1 MKKMKRLLAYVLCF
15 AMLASIFPM
24 SVAAEERAIDE
35 PLEQDVVIEGVT
47 REERT
52 VYVLADSLTNRGKYL
67 ISNKSLTSGNDE
79 NGVILVKNGNNIGY
93 QTIEVQKG
101 TIHAT
106 NENTYSDGYI
116 VLDPENANAVW
127 TVASTGNSWNRTW
140 SFSNSGSYL
149 RASNQGVLSLG
160 DSGTQANWSYSNQ
173 HLTRNSRYLYFDD
186 ANSAWATRTNAS
198 NIYFYQEVAEESH
211 KGQDVIY
218 KVQAESLEHVLD
230 VNAAGYSDVAQLDYA
245 FLKDGQ
251 EMTTLPEGGS
261 FTFEVINDENAII
274 DQISETGAVTFNRVE
289 GIADVKI
296 SYTWTMDGTEYTA
309 YKYVEVSTTEPS
321 YAIDITHEGESVTQT
336 VVIKGVSEATRYQ
349 LGYNATYTGK
359 DGKVPVT
366 PAAGTIT
373 WTTNRPDLATVDQNG
388 LVSFKA
394 ANGVVQITVI
404 YTYATGESVTDIVA
418 FSISVEEYITPE
430 DGTGAFPEY
439 PNEGSVRFDKT
450 ATSVGTFS
458 ETGIAQLELSMTGV
472 PFTEGNTMDVVLM
485 LDHSNSMTE
494 ARMAATRAATE
505 VFIKNIVTNTDGS
518 FNKNRIYVGSFAG
531 GNPDYAGQSRH
542 EFRINQMTANE
553 QDGYQIIDNQTEL
566 DALIANVNRVFVKPS
581 NPPYGTEYAQSL
593 QKCYELLKASK
604 EDENKQFCVFMSDGI
619 PNVYKYGAGTND
631 KVTSSSAMAN
641 MFTGTNYDRRDTD
654 YKYEYY
660 SSLMK
665 ADGVT
670 VFTVGLG
677 LHGTNS
683 SLNGASAAQCE
694 NVSNILLNDI
704 SGPAGELAAN
714 RDTGTTI
721 SKLNNYFYSVADAD
735 AAEEMGNVFGNIAQ
749 KIQEAAK
756 DVKVTDK
763 IADKYTMVF
772 DFPNAEVEGK
782 MNGIDQD
789 FYIEAKEYDLIPEMA
804 AGEIVDYKRTG
815 TPNTL
820 LKVYMGTNEDGS
832 YYAASDANGTR
843 HAAPAFTEMPLGKE
857 YYWTTDATKGNAEIA
872 VADAN
877 NTMYYFAANGNGT
890 HNMVSGA
897 YAYGTPVTTDIM
909 KEVTDPTT
917 GEISLVKDGKNTTC
931 QNLIIATPYFVY
943 DAETRMLVW
952 TAEKLSTKELTLTYF
967 LYLENSGGYV
977 GNHGET
983 LEGTYE
989 TNDFA
994 NLNYT
999 NFQGVECE
1007 QKFPVPQMT
1016 WNGAQVSY
1024 VFYLV
1029 NKDGIPVNRA
1039 GRKVPFSEAVYV
1051 TDTYTYSVTWND
1063 ENMSGALEAKYLA
1076 TNLVPDVYE
1085 LYDKQSGYDIYVYE
1099 TESGA
1104 DKNNHFV
1111 IKGDSTKAEST
1122 YVFNTK
1128 ADATK
1133 YTAAGEYDADKVH
1146 SGFDFANTT
1155 VAFAVLW
1162 KPELVEDVVVIDY
1175 GLPVDIDVLANDNV
1189 AGAIVGLQN
1198 AYSGTF
1204 ENVEI
1209 NKGVLPPRMPILP
1222 SVLAYGDVWSG
1233 MKFGDAEVLSNTTVR
1248 YTPKSMEMDGYD
1260 LFHYVVTM
1268 NYYETDGTL
1277 LSPSMYSSVKVVPA
1291 NNVYFEDTTT
1301 FVQYSGAWTQEG
1313 SANTSAT
1320 QDVDRPGA
1328 SKISEA
1334 LDKDNVY
1341 GYDSAYV
1348 ANDTFSLGGAH
1359 KVTVSAEDNAA
1370 WPTASFTFTGT
1381 AFDVISMTSNQT
1393 GTITVQVVND
1403 DGKTVGNWFVDTY
1416 YGYTY
1421 TQDAANPY
1429 LKRTFVYGTDDCW
1442 HVASTEPV
1450 AQKGEDAKAPA
1461 NPKAGDSFV
1470 TYEDNKVWRVTN
1482 ESDNALYQIPVIK
1495 SPELTYDTYT
1505 VTITA
1510 RYAQPFNHLGDDSYD
1525 FYLDGIR
1532 TYNPVSTDTVLDNG
1546 AVLEEE
1552 KEDVTVGDI
1561 YKEDGEAY
1569 PVYAEIREN
1578 LLKQNS
1584 FDAGL
1589 ATVNGA
1595 MFIDGFGEI
1604 PAPVGEISKDN
1615 ITVSVSGTY
1624 EMTGKGEKKDGNDYT
1639 ETPEELK
1646 GVLFDGDNTTFWN
1659 SNWETGKIAQ
1669 GNPYLQLELDAAYS
1683 VHKVEVAPRYSGG
1696 WNCTGNPRNL
1706 IVEVSTN
1713 GTDWTTVT
1721 AEPQAIPTNLESTAM
1736 AAVEFD
1742 EVNAKYIRLS
1752 ATQSYHL
1759 QTTNENTSI
1768 TFGEVTVHGQKVV
1781 FGDEIAE
1788 YEAYG
1793 PNNEVY
1799 LKKGQAVAFR
1809 IEDAN
1814 AANYVAAH
1822 LGVKSPN
1829 GADVKVT
1836 VSGAKDVDIT
1846 TSSATEQYYNIKD
1859 CVAFDEA
1866 GTSNLIIITNTST
1879 GDAMVSLT
1887 NVKVTHSAAGTAQT
1901 IEFRMSSSDAAYAS
1915 SFVYDQYINS
1925 IPVELPPIVEIWKS
1939 VTEIFGD
1946 ILNNWYVDYVQFVY
1960 DKGIMMG
1967 SNGNFS
1973 PNKTLTRAMTVT
1985 TLYRMAG
1992 SPEVTDR
1999 TACAEL
2005 KDVQAGQW
2013 YTDAVCWAYEQG
2025 ITTGNTHTMTFGVD
2039 DAVTREQ
2046 LATFLYRYAKNC
2058 SLDITQQ
2065 GELLEFK
2072 NADKV
2077 NDYAKEAVSWMVGTG
2092 LLSGVPNVENG
2103 TTVYDLAPTQSGTR
2117 AQMAAILTRFC
2128 EAYGL

>member
-1 MKKMKRLLAYVLCF
+1 MKKMKRLMAYILCF
-15 AMLASIFPM
+15 SMVIGLFPM
-24 SVAAEERAIDE
+24 SVAAAETVNGE

-47 REERT
+47 TTPRT
-52 VYVLADSLTNRGKYL
+52 VYVQVDSLTNGGKYL
-67 ISNKSLTSGNDE
+67 VSNTTLTSGGEQD
-79 NGVILVKNGNNIGY
+79 GVILVKDGNSTGY
-93 QTIEVQKG
+93 QTIQVQEG

-116 VLDPENANAVW
+116 VLDPANANAVW
-127 TVASTGNSWNRTW
+127 TVAR
-140 SFSNSGSYL
+140 NSGSWRISNNNSYL
-149 RASNQGVLSLG
+149 RTNTQGTLSLG
-160 DSGTQANWSYSNQ
+160 DSGNQANWSYSNQ
-173 HLTRNSRYLYFDD
+173 RLTRKSRYLYFN
-186 ANSAWATRTNAS
+186 ASNNAWTTRTSAS
-198 NIYFYQEVAEESH
+198 NIYFYQEVTAESTV
-211 KGQDVIY
+211 GQDVIY
-218 KVQAESLEHVLD
+218 KVQAEDLQHILD
-230 VNAAGYSDVAQLDYA
+230 FAAVGYSNVAQLDYA

-251 EMTTLPEGGS
+251 EMSTLPEGGS
-261 FTFEVINDENAII
+261 FTFEVINDENEII
-274 DQISETGAVTFNRVE
+274 DKISKTGAVTFNHVE

-309 YKYVEVSTTEPS
+309 YKYVEVESTKPT
-321 YAIDITHEGESVTQT
+321 YAIDITHEGESVLQT
-336 VVIKGVSEATRYQ
+336 VVIKGVSDETTYQ
-349 LGYNATYTGK
+349 LGYNATYTGI

-366 PAAGTIT
+366 PADGTIT
-373 WTTNRPDLATVDQNG
+373 WTTNRPELAEVDENG
-388 LVSFKA
+388 LVHFKA
-394 ANGVVQITVI
+394 ANGVVQITVV
-404 YTYATGESVTDIVA
+404 YTYATGESVTDTVA

-450 ATSVGTFS
+450 AKAVGTFS

-494 ARMAATRAATE
+494 ARMEATRTATE

-531 GNPDYAGQSRH
+531 GNPQYAGQSNH
-542 EFRINQMTANE
+542 AFRINQMTANE

-566 DALIANVNRVFVKPS
+566 DALITNVNRVFVKPS

-641 MFTGTNYDRRDTD
+641 MFTGRNYDRRDTD

-683 SLNGASAAQCE
+683 SLNGATAAQCE

-704 SGPAGELAAN
+704 SGPAGEVAAN

-789 FYIEAKEYDLIPEMA
+789 FYIEAKEYDLIPDMA

-815 TPNTL
+815 TPNSL

-832 YYAASDANGTR
+832 YYAASNANGTR
-843 HAAPAFTEMPLGKE
+843 HAAPAFAEMPLGKE
-857 YYWTTDATKGNAEIA
+857 YYWTTDAAKGDAEIA

-877 NTMYYFAANGNGT
+877 NTMYYFVAGGNGT

-917 GEISLVKDGKNTTC
+917 GKISLVKDGENTTC

-943 DAETRMLVW
+943 NAETRMLVW

-977 GNHGET
+977 GNYGET
-983 LEGTYE
+983 PEGTYE

-1063 ENMSGALEAKYLA
+1063 ENMSGALEAEYLA
-1076 TNLVPDVYE
+1076 ENLVPDVYE

-1133 YTAAGEYDADKVH
+1133 YTAAGEYDAAKVH

-1189 AGAIVGLQN
+1189 AGTIVGLQN
-1198 AYSGTF
+1198 AYNGAF
-1204 ENVEI
+1204 EDVEI
-1209 NKGVLPPRMPILP
+1209 NKGVLPPHIPILP

-1328 SKISEA
+1328 SKISAA

-1359 KVTVSAEDNAA
+1359 KVTVSAADSAA

-1403 DGKTVGNWFVDTY
+1403 EGETVGNWFVDTY

-1429 LKRTFVYGTDDCW
+1429 LKRTFVYGTDECW

-1482 ESDNALYQIPVIK
+1482 EADNALYQIPVIK
-1495 SPELTYDTYT
+1495 SPELAYDTYT

-1510 RYAQPFNHLGDDSYD
+1510 RYAQPFNHVGDTSYD

-1569 PVYAEIREN
+1569 PVYTEIREN

-1584 FDAGL
+1584 FDAEEES
-1589 ATVNGA
+1589 VNGVV
-1595 MFIDGFGEI
+1595 FID
-1604 PAPVGEISKDN
+1604 AL
-1615 ITVSVSGTY
+1615 
-1624 EMTGKGEKKDGNDYT
+1624 GNT
-1639 ETPEELK
+1639 E
-1646 GVLFDGDNTTFWN
+1646 
-1659 SNWETGKIAQ
+1659 
-1669 GNPYLQLELDAAYS
+1669 
-1683 VHKVEVAPRYSGG
+1683 EV
-1696 WNCTGNPRNL
+1696 
-1706 IVEVSTN
+1706 
-1713 GTDWTTVT
+1713 
-1721 AEPQAIPTNLESTAM
+1721 
-1736 AAVEFD
+1736 
-1742 EVNAKYIRLS
+1742 
-1752 ATQSYHL
+1752 
-1759 QTTNENTSI
+1759 
-1768 TFGEVTVHGQKVV
+1768 
-1781 FGDEIAE
+1781 AE

-1814 AANYVAAH
+1814 CENYVATH

-1829 GADVKVT
+1829 GGDVKVT
-1836 VSGAKDVDIT
+1836 VASGAKSVDVT
-1846 TSSATEQYYNIKD
+1846 TTSATEQYYDIS
-1859 CVAFDEA
+1859 EA
-1866 GTSNLIIITNTST
+1866 VKWNEETKTSDVIIITNTS
-1879 GDAMVSLT
+1879 ASEVMVSLT
-1887 NVKVTHSAAGTAQT
+1887 NVKVTHSAAPSETQT
-1901 IEFRMSSSDAAYAS
+1901 IEFKMSPSDVTYAAS
-1915 SFVYDQYINS
+1915 VVREQYLEN
-1925 IPVELPPIVEIWKS
+1925 IPVDMPPIIETFKP
-1939 VTEIFGD
+1939 VTEVFKD
-1946 ILNNWYVDYVQFVY
+1946 VLDAWYKESVQFVY
-1960 DKGIMMG
+1960 EKGLMTGDG
-1967 SNGNFS
+1967 SRFS
-1973 PNKTLTRAMTVT
+1973 PDKTLTREMTVAI
-1985 TLYRMAG
+1985 LYKMAG
-1992 SPEVTDR
+1992 SPEVTDD
-1999 TACAEL
+1999 TACREL
-2005 KDVQAGQW
+2005 KDVKKGQW
-2013 YTDAVCWAYEQG
+2013 YTDAICWAYNEG
-2025 ITTGNTHTMTFGVD
+2025 IASGNQYTMTFGVGN
-2039 DAVTREQ
+2039 AVTREQ
-2046 LATFLYRYAKNC
+2046 LATFLYSYAKKN
-2058 SLDITQQ
+2058 SLDVTQKGDLSKLQ
-2065 GELLEFK
+2065 NG
-2072 NADKV
+2072 DKV
-2077 NDYAKEAVSWMVGTG
+2077 SDYAKEAVTWMVGAG
-2092 LLSGVPNVENG
+2092 LLSGVQKEVNG
-2103 TTVYDLAPTQSGTR
+2103 QTVYDLAPAQSGTR

-2128 EAYGL
+2128 EAYDL